1 MPSTPSR
8 DKRSR
13 SSSGSPS
20 PSQRPPKRLRSSWST
35 VVEGLALANGT
46 EEDEHRV
53 SQRQKQIDYGKNT
66 IAYDRFAAVK
76 PREKRVRGD
85 PMTPIAKQKC
95 SKRSFAGQVTS
106 WKKKVYDFV
115 ANLALAEEED
125 KKRTENDFSIP
136 EDKTDMLASRDKSEN
151 TASGS
156 AEAEATVE
164 DVVMKETSND
174 AGKDGTNERTS
185 LLQKATDVRSGTLTC
200 KNSTRSDHSKTIMA
214 SDEEEEDISD
224 LDDIELDDQGNVIF
238 TSATPPPTS
247 DNEPYKKALL
257 ENSPPSIFDV
267 Y

>member
-1 MPSTPSR
+1 MPSPPSR

-13 SSSGSPS
+13 SPCGSLS

-46 EEDEHRV
+46 EEDAHRV

-76 PREKRVRGD
+76 PREQRVRGD

-125 KKRTENDFSIP
+125 RKRIENVFSIP
-136 EDKTDMLASRDKSEN
+136 EDRTDMLASQVKGDN
-151 TASGS
+151 TASSS
-156 AEAEATVE
+156 AEAQATVE

-174 AGKDGTNERTS
+174 AGKDGAHERTS
-185 LLQKATDVRSGTLTC
+185 LSQEAADVRSGITTC
-200 KNSTRSDHSKTIMA
+200 KNSTGSDHSKTIMA
-214 SDEEEEDISD
+214 SDDEEDISD
-224 LDDIELDDQGNVIF
+224 LDDIELDDQGNVIL